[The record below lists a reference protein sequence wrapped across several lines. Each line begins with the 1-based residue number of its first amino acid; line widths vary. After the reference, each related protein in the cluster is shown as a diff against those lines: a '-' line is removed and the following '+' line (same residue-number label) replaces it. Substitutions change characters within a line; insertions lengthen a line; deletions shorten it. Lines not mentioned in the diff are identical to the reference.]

1 MQPIIRTSA
10 GSNSKWSWGKKMRC
24 ALLVT
29 AILCLY
35 FTPPASANN
44 FAVPEK
50 NPIAT
55 LVIPDSWKIEDI
67 EYGYSAKSSDGD
79 VFFSVEYA
87 AGARIEKMLDNNTDW
102 MKENH
107 IKAKGK
113 PVEKQIEIGGLPAK
127 LLHYDASDEDGD
139 CGRGAGDYAHALG
152 LRGTAQG
159 QPGRYRRHQEE
170 HKSDQLINV
179 PSSLRTTWVRPPD

>member
-1 MQPIIRTSA
+1 
-10 GSNSKWSWGKKMRC
+10 MRRSP
-24 ALLVT
+24 LVA

-35 FTPPASANN
+35 FTPPASAHN

-50 NPIAT
+50 NPVAT
-55 LVIPDSWKIEDI
+55 LVIPDSWKIDDI
-67 EYGYSAKSSDGD
+67 DYGYSAKSSDGD

-87 AGARIEKMLDNNTDW
+87 TGSRIEKMLDNNTDW

-139 CGRGAGDYAHALG
+139 TIVDFVLIPAGEGRVIMLTLWGSE
-152 LRGTAQG
+152 G
-159 QPGRYRRHQEE
+159 QLKANQADIDVIK
-170 HKSDQLINV
+170 KSIKAIN
-179 PSSLRTTWVRPPD
+179 